1 MPQKLHKHQHLLVLI
16 LSWKQWKPRVQLNQ
30 NASKGPNVNRICVLY
45 PKNYLW
51 RPVKSRLNVS
61 VKLFRLKTS
70 TSHVNH
76 LDSRLVLF
84 FQQNIFGFQVAV
96 NYFKVRKVHQCLQNL
111 DRESSDQVQT
121 ESSEICLLQ
130 ELVKIFVQ
138 QFKCYTSM
146 ASEMERVFHS
156 YKVAL
161 ELRVMKQGSFQ
172 DFNLNFGLGGK
183 LLLGLDNFKG
193 NILFFLMIE
202 GFEHFSKRTPAD
214 IVDDLIFVSNGVA
227 NEDFGFSF
235 RVSKIGGI
243 VNSSFAEVK
252 DFELGDLIFFKGS
265 DFF

>member
-1 MPQKLHKHQHLLVLI
+1 M
-16 LSWKQWKPRVQLNQ
+16 
-30 NASKGPNVNRICVLY
+30 
-45 PKNYLW
+45 
-51 RPVKSRLNVS
+51 
-61 VKLFRLKTS
+61 
-70 TSHVNH
+70 
-76 LDSRLVLF
+76 
-84 FQQNIFGFQVAV
+84 
-96 NYFKVRKVHQCLQNL
+96 NYFEVRKVHQCLQNL

-138 QFKCYTSM
+138 KFKCYTSM

-172 DFNLNFGLGGK
+172 DFNLNFCLGGK

-193 NILFFLMIE
+193 DVLFFLMIE
-202 GFEHFSKRTPAD
+202 GFKHFSERTPAD
-214 IVDDLIFVSNGVA
+214 IFDDLIFVSNGVT
-227 NEDFGFSF
+227 NEGFGLAL
-235 RVSKIGGI
+235 RVGKIGRV

-265 DFF
+265 DFFLAVRSFGVGSVVSLGGVVFFGGVFKEGDFALVKFVAKTDDIFVGVFSVSLVFRKDFPEGRLVGAGQEVIFEEPLVVFIC